1 MMLYPPAPPFEIQ
14 LDDDGRYKLLVNDT
28 TGGSLVEVDGN
39 RRFPLAAISES
50 QLETFSQWLSDIL
63 GQTR

>member
-14 LDDDGRYKLLVNDT
+14 LDDAGCYKLLVNENN
-28 TGGSLVEVDGN
+28 GGSLVECDGN
-39 RRFPLAAISES
+39 RRFTLKKISES
-50 QLETFSQWLSDIL
+50 QLESFSQRLADIL